1 MNSKAWINKGLSA
14 CLIAATFST
23 YSMVALASNRVLGE
37 LTVSGDSVKV
47 NGEIAQSG
55 KTIFST
61 NTITTNETSGATVS
75 FGKLGSIEIAPNTA
89 MKVTFD
95 DSSINGDL
103 ATGNVKVFGNSE
115 KAVSITTPSGN
126 VVSDKAEDKAFTVSV
141 EQNVAKVS
149 NEIGVVTFNENN
161 KITSVKAGETAT
173 TGKGAAKSDNDDYK
187 DANGKCI
194 DKNNN
199 GVLEC
204 DKGAAAWW
212 IWTAV
217 FGGAVAGVL
226 IAATSNNNR
235 VSLGGGT
242 TVVSPTR

>member
-14 CLIAATFST
+14 CLIVATFST
-23 YSMVALASNRVLGE
+23 YSMVALASGKVLGE

-61 NTITTNETSGATVS
+61 NTITTPENAGATVN
-75 FGKLGSIEIAPNTA
+75 FGKLGSVEIAPNST
-89 MKVTFD
+89 MTLNFD
-95 DSSINGDL
+95 DANINGNL
-103 ATGNVKVFGNSE
+103 TNGNVKVFGNSE
-115 KAVSITTPSGN
+115 NAVNITTPSGN
-126 VVSDKAEDKAFTVSV
+126 VVTDKSQDKVFTVSV
-141 EQNVAKVS
+141 EANVAKVS
-149 NEIGVVTFNENN
+149 TELGTVTFNDNN
-161 KITSVKAGETAT
+161 KSTSVKAGEMAM
-173 TGKGAAKSDNDDYK
+173 TGKGLAKADDDDYK

-204 DKGAAAWW
+204 DKGGAAWW

-217 FGGAVAGVL
+217 FGGAAAGIL
-226 IAATSNNNR
+226 IAATTNNNN
-235 VSLGGGT
+235 VALGGGT
-242 TVVSPTR
+242 TVISPTR